1 MFQFPNGID
10 KEYCIL
16 RYAILAQG
24 GNRKLY
30 QQAQLTEIG
39 KKLGEEI
46 NNNHW
51 LALLNDI
58 LDIEKNPYPEL
69 SIIGIKQSY
78 TKRNKPKETESFNR
92 DEYFFFKDIL
102 TKDVQSKALDIM
114 KNACAFYNSGHFQ
127 RYNEV
132 FYRYIR
138 ILKDVNDY
146 DLDEMITKY
155 FVTCVFLKQFNECK
169 ENLQFIMKNPHLYDY
184 NIYIF
189 LLNLI
194 EGKYSDA
201 VKNILTIKKN
211 IPEVIFDKMF
221 KEEEIALYMAIIL
234 LLNFNENLY
243 KEVLTQNE
251 CLVYK
256 LNELHPNI
264 FELLN
269 LYNNCEYEKILNIIE
284 VLKKEKFSND
294 PIFCMIS
301 DSIDKNIKTNILKEI
316 LKISSAVE
324 IKYLENLLKM
334 NNIEIEKLIIDLID
348 NHSYNI
354 VIDDITGIIYFKNKS
369 EIDNTL
375 QQCLKTSQK
384 NLAKIFDFTLR
395 YTLEGKVSTKNLSME
410 GIEPETLDEK
420 YFSED
425 YKRKYG
431 GWGYVGGL

>member
-1 MFQFPNGID
+1 MLEFPKGLE

-24 GNRKLY
+24 GSSKTISNK
-30 QQAQLTEIG
+30 LTEIG
-39 KKLGEEI
+39 RILGTEI

-114 KNACAFYNSGHFQ
+114 KNACAFYNSGHFR
-127 RYNEV
+127 RYNQVFFRYVRNLNEV
-132 FYRYIR
+132 S
-138 ILKDVNDY
+138 DCV
-146 DLDEMITKY
+146 LDEMIARH
-155 FVTCVFLKQFNECK
+155 FVVSVVLKQYNDFK

-324 IKYLENLLKM
+324 IKYLNGLLKM
-334 NNIEIEKLIIDLID
+334 TKNEIENLIIDLID
-348 NHSYNI
+348 NHQYNI
-354 VIDDITGIIYFKNKS
+354 IIDDINEIVYCKDTN
-369 EIDNTL
+369 EIDNTMQL
-375 QQCLKTSQK
+375 CLKTSQK
-384 NLAKIFDFTLR
+384 NLSKIFDFIYK
-395 YTLEGKVSTKNLSME
+395 YTLEGKISKKNLGSE
-410 GIEPETLDEK
+410 NLEIENLDEK
-420 YFSED
+420 MMDED
-425 YKRKYG
+425 YKRKYQI
-431 GWGYVGGL
+431 WG

>member
-1 MFQFPNGID
+1 
-10 KEYCIL
+10 
-16 RYAILAQG
+16 
-24 GNRKLY
+24 
-30 QQAQLTEIG
+30 
-39 KKLGEEI
+39 
-46 NNNHW
+46 
-51 LALLNDI
+51 
-58 LDIEKNPYPEL
+58 
-69 SIIGIKQSY
+69 
-78 TKRNKPKETESFNR
+78 
-92 DEYFFFKDIL
+92 
-102 TKDVQSKALDIM
+102 
-114 KNACAFYNSGHFQ
+114 
-127 RYNEV
+127 
-132 FYRYIR
+132 
-138 ILKDVNDY
+138 
-146 DLDEMITKY
+146 
-155 FVTCVFLKQFNECK
+155 
-169 ENLQFIMKNPHLYDY
+169 MKNPHLYDY

-324 IKYLENLLKM
+324 IKYLNGLLKM
-334 NNIEIEKLIIDLID
+334 TKNEIENLIIDLID
-348 NHSYNI
+348 NHQYNI
-354 VIDDITGIIYFKNKS
+354 IIDDINEIVYCKDTN
-369 EIDNTL
+369 EIDNTMQL
-375 QQCLKTSQK
+375 CLKTSQK
-384 NLAKIFDFTLR
+384 NLSKIFDFIYK
-395 YTLEGKVSTKNLSME
+395 YTLEGKISKKNLGSE
-410 GIEPETLDEK
+410 NLEIENLDEK
-420 YFSED
+420 MMDED
-425 YKRKYG
+425 YKRKYQI
-431 GWGYVGGL
+431 WG

>member
-1 MFQFPNGID
+1 MLEFPKGLEKD
-10 KEYCIL
+10 YVIL
-16 RYAILAQG
+16 RYAIVAQG
-24 GNRKLY
+24 ANRLSV
-30 QQAQLTEIG
+30 QNQLIE
-39 KKLGEEI
+39 LGQLLGSEI
-46 NNNHW
+46 NGNHW

-58 LDIEKNPYPEL
+58 INIQNNPYPD
-69 SIIGIKQSY
+69 SVISGIRKSY
-78 TKRNKPKETESFNR
+78 TKKNREKETEQLNKE
-92 DEYFFFKDIL
+92 EYFFFKDIL
-102 TKDVQSKALDIM
+102 TKDVQSKAQEIM
-114 KNACAFYNSGHFQ
+114 KNATAFYNSGHFK
-127 RYNEV
+127 RYNQA
-132 FYRYIR
+132 FYRYVR
-138 ILKDVNDY
+138 NLKEVNDY
-146 DLDEMITKY
+146 DLDEMIARH
-155 FVTCVFLKQFNECK
+155 FVVSVILKQYSECK

-189 LLNLI
+189 LINLI
-194 EGKYSDA
+194 EGNFNDA
-201 VKNILTIKKN
+201 VKNILTIRKN
-211 IPEVIFDKMF
+211 IPEMFFEKIF
-221 KEEEIALYMAIIL
+221 KEEEIALYMVIIL

-243 KEVLTQNE
+243 REVLTQNE
-251 CLVYK
+251 YLVYK
-256 LNELHPNI
+256 LNELHPKI
-264 FELLN
+264 FEILN
-269 LYNNCEYEKILNIIE
+269 LYNNCEYEKVLAEIE
-284 VLKKEKFSND
+284 RLKKDKFHKD
-294 PIFCMIS
+294 PIFCTIS
-301 DSIDKNIKTNILKEI
+301 DSLEKNIKINILKEI

>member
-251 CLVYK
+251 YLVYK
-256 LNELHPNI
+256 LNELHPKI
-264 FELLN
+264 FEILN

-324 IKYLENLLKM
+324 IKYLNGLLKM
-334 NNIEIEKLIIDLID
+334 TKNEIENLIIDLID
-348 NHSYNI
+348 NHQYNI
-354 VIDDITGIIYFKNKS
+354 IIDDINEIVYCKDTN
-369 EIDNTL
+369 EIDNTMQL
-375 QQCLKTSQK
+375 CLKTSQK
-384 NLAKIFDFTLR
+384 NLSKIFDFIYK
-395 YTLEGKVSTKNLSME
+395 YTLEGKISKKNLGSE
-410 GIEPETLDEK
+410 NLEIENLDEK
-420 YFSED
+420 MMDED
-425 YKRKYG
+425 YKRKYQI
-431 GWGYVGGL
+431 WG